1 MDRQNSIV
9 MEKLGRERIG
19 KLLFDYSMPAVIGML
34 VNTVYNIVDR
44 IYIGQ
49 GVDPLG
55 IAGITIVMPLMM
67 VFMSASMLIGIGAN
81 ALFSIRLGEGRRDDV
96 EKIMGHAFAL
106 LFLVPGLVILFC
118 FIFLDTLI
126 VRVLGASEV
135 VFPYAKTYLRIILY
149 GGIFSA
155 MGPGI
160 NHFIRSDG
168 HPKTSMLTQIIGA
181 LLNII
186 LDPIFIFVLDLGI
199 AGAAW
204 ATIISQFI
212 SFVFVI
218 AYFNSRFTVL
228 RFRLREMKLGL
239 RLSLRIMAIGFA
251 PATMSLAMGLVN
263 IILNRSLSRYGGDLA
278 VTTMGIV
285 GSIIMLIFMP
295 LQGINQGVQP
305 IIGFNYGAKQYHRV
319 REAYWLAV
327 KTGTIIF
334 TAGFILLE
342 ALPYLFI
349 SIFTHEG
356 GDLMGMCIRGLRICT
371 AALPLIG
378 FQMITSNYFQSVGK
392 PVQGTILGMSR
403 QLLIFIPL
411 LLILP
416 GFFGLD
422 GVFLTMPVSDVL
434 SVIVSIP
441 FMRHELKFLHN
452 ANASG
457 T

>member
-1 MDRQNSIV
+1 
-9 MEKLGRERIG
+9 
-19 KLLFDYSMPAVIGML
+19 
-34 VNTVYNIVDR
+34 
-44 IYIGQ
+44 
-49 GVDPLG
+49 
-55 IAGITIVMPLMM
+55 
-67 VFMSASMLIGIGAN
+67 
-81 ALFSIRLGEGRRDDV
+81 
-96 EKIMGHAFAL
+96 
-106 LFLVPGLVILFC
+106 
-118 FIFLDTLI
+118 
-126 VRVLGASEV
+126 
-135 VFPYAKTYLRIILY
+135 
-149 GGIFSA
+149 
-155 MGPGI
+155 
-160 NHFIRSDG
+160 
-168 HPKTSMLTQIIGA
+168 MLTQIIGA

-204 ATIISQFI
+204 ATIISQFV

-228 RFRLREMKLGL
+228 RFRLREMKLGI
-239 RLSLRIMAIGFA
+239 RLSLQIMAIGFA

-305 IIGFNYGAKQYHRV
+305 IIGFNYGAKQYRRV

-334 TAGFILLE
+334 TAGFVLLE
-342 ALPYLFI
+342 AFPYLFI

-371 AALPLIG
+371 GALPLIG

-411 LLILP
+411 LFILP
-416 GFFGLD
+416 RFFGLD
-422 GVFLTMPVSDVL
+422 GVFLTMPVSDIL

-441 FMRHELKFLHN
+441 FIRHELKFLHS
-452 ANASG
+452 AA
-457 T
+457 

>member
-1 MDRQNSIV
+1 
-9 MEKLGRERIG
+9 
-19 KLLFDYSMPAVIGML
+19 
-34 VNTVYNIVDR
+34 
-44 IYIGQ
+44 
-49 GVDPLG
+49 
-55 IAGITIVMPLMM
+55 MPLMI

-81 ALFSIRLGEGRRDDV
+81 ALFSIRLGEGRRDEV
-96 EKIMGHAFAL
+96 EEIMGHAFAL

-126 VRVLGASEV
+126 VDVLGASEA

-149 GGIFSA
+149 GSIFSA

-181 LLNII
+181 VLNII
-186 LDPIFIFVLDLGI
+186 LDPIFIFVLNLGI

-204 ATIISQFI
+204 ATIIAQFI

-228 RFRLREMKLGL
+228 RFRLRDMKLRL
-239 RLSLRIMAIGFA
+239 RLSLQIMAIGLA
-251 PATMSLAMGLVN
+251 PAAMSLAMGLVN
-263 IILNRSLSRYGGDLA
+263 IILNRSLGRYGGDLA
-278 VTTMGIV
+278 VTSMGIV
-285 GSIIMLIFMP
+285 SSIIMLIFMP

-305 IIGFNYGAKQYHRV
+305 IIGFNYGAKQYGRV

-334 TAGFILLE
+334 AGGFVLLE
-342 ALPYLFI
+342 ALPRLFI
-349 SIFTHEG
+349 SVFTREG
-356 GDLMGMCIRGLRICT
+356 GDLMEMCTRALRICT

-378 FQMITSNYFQSVGK
+378 FQTITANYFQSVGK
-392 PVQGTILGMSR
+392 PVQGTILGMCR

-416 GFFGLD
+416 WFFGLD

-434 SVIVSIP
+434 SAIVTIP
-441 FMRHELKFLHN
+441 FIRHELKFLRS
-452 ANASG
+452 AAVPG
-457 T
+457 A